1 MKKNKAALLC
11 GILFG
16 LGLAISQMNN
26 PDKVLAFLDVTGNWD
41 ASLAFVMGGALIT
54 LATLQHFI
62 LKRHQPICETKFHLP
77 KTNNPIDKRL
87 ILGAIIFG
95 IGWGLVGFC
104 PGAVLAA
111 FGDGKFE
118 SFSFMLACVG
128 GMVLFNIFH
137 EKNNQSRF
145 KDVPP

>member
-1 MKKNKAALLC
+1 MTKNKAALLC

-16 LGLAISQMNN
+16 FGLTISQMNN

-62 LKRHQPICETKFHLP
+62 LKRTQPICDTEFHLP
-77 KTNNPIDKRL
+77 KTNNSIDKRF

-111 FGDGKFE
+111 WGDGKIEPFL
-118 SFSFMLACVG
+118 FTLALG
-128 GMVLFNIFH
+128 AGMMLFNRLH
-137 EKNNQSRF
+137 EKN
-145 KDVPP
+145 

>member
-118 SFSFMLACVG
+118 PFSFTLALG
-128 GMVLFNIFH
+128 AGMMLFNKFH
-137 EKNNQSRF
+137 EKN
-145 KDVPP
+145 